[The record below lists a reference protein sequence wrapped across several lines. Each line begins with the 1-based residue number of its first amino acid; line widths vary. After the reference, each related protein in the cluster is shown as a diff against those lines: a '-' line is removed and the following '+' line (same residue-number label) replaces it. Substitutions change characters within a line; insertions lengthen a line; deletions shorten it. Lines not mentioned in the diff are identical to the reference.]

1 MFIVFLLVLLA
12 CIVAVAAVY
21 FQKDN
26 SLPTLNNT
34 NVTINKWWAKKRA
47 KYNAGLIIAGFTA
60 FIAYVIL
67 GGILIAPHDNDFEVT
82 LFTIV
87 FQGVGYLFMMLIAN
101 LFYNLGPFVDRHYN
115 KNNTEEFRQRLFNFG
130 FWFSVGLPF
139 LIPILIVVEY
149 FIRFAGHK

>member
-1 MFIVFLLVLLA
+1 M
-12 CIVAVAAVY
+12 VAVAAVY

-26 SLPTLNNT
+26 TPNLDDT
-34 NVTINKWWAKKRA
+34 NVTIKQWWAKKRA

-67 GGILIAPHDNDFEVT
+67 SGILIAPFDNNFEVT

-101 LFYNLGPFVDRHYN
+101 LFYNLGPLIDRHYN
-115 KNNTEEFRQRLFNFG
+115 KNNTEEFRERLFNFG
-130 FWFSVGLPF
+130 FRFSVGLPF
-139 LIPILIVVEY
+139 LIPISIVVEY